1 MCLHERYC
9 ARDLRWGSFPAV
21 WTFCFFL
28 QQRILIGIGLFPYQV
43 SSLSFCFF
51 SITCEGQGGKN
62 TGPSWEGCSERQ
74 HAVCFSNPAPQLQ
87 PFLIR
92 TKLDGRQKHTRREQ
106 QAPPS
111 GVIVW
116 ARSGGRSTA
125 IVTLYRGWYLAR
137 CAAFDGR
144 KPSFWFDFN
153 KTKWTAMVWGLFFG
167 ICVCAFPSN
176 DCIALFFCNVGNMAN
191 FTTHFLFMCHLVK
204 FSMSFGT
211 HLSQ

>member
-1 MCLHERYC
+1 M
-9 ARDLRWGSFPAV
+9 
-21 WTFCFFL
+21 
-28 QQRILIGIGLFPYQV
+28 QQPILIGIGLFPYQV

-51 SITCEGQGGKN
+51 PLHVKSRGEKHRAVVRGR
-62 TGPSWEGCSERQ
+62 SERQ

-92 TKLDGRQKHTRREQ
+92 TKLDERQKHTRREQ
-106 QAPPS
+106 QAPLS
-111 GVIVW
+111 GVVVR
-116 ARSGGRSTA
+116 ARFGCRSAA
-125 IVTLYRGWYLAR
+125 IVTLYRGWYLVR
-137 CAAFDGR
+137 CAAFSGR

-167 ICVCAFPSN
+167 ICVCALPSN
-176 DCIALFFCNVGNMAN
+176 DCIALFFSNVGNMAN